1 MKFAISD
8 RQISD
13 RELKQQ
19 LLNHSCGACVSF
31 EGWVRNHN
39 DGRPVMKLEYEVY
52 RPLAIAEGERI
63 LQEACQ
69 RFEVADAACVHREGL
84 LELGDTAVIAAAVA
98 AHRDEA
104 FKACR
109 YIIDEVKRR
118 LPIWKREHYSDGETL
133 WVNCQQN
140 IKQGGTG
147 P

>member
-63 LQEACQ
+63 LQEVCQ

-98 AHRDEA
+98 AHRDDA

-140 IKQGGTG
+140 IKQGETG

>member
-39 DGRPVMKLEYEVY
+39 DGRPVTKLEYEVY

-69 RFEVADAACVHREGL
+69 RFEVTDAACVHR
-84 LELGDTAVIAAAVA
+84 

-140 IKQGGTG
+140 IKQGETG

>member
-8 RQISD
+8 HQISD

-39 DGRPVMKLEYEVY
+39 DGRPVSKLEYEVY
-52 RPLAIAEGERI
+52 RPLAITEGERI

-69 RFEVADAACVHREGL
+69 RFEVADAACIHREGL

-140 IKQGGTG
+140 IEKSETG
-147 P
+147 S